1 MTKFF
6 SQKESWDMEK
16 TNNMTDIRCI
26 LRDLAQQRK
35 SVKKQFEY
43 GILDDI
49 GAANEIAMISRKERN
64 LKKELVKEV
73 HVTNNGSP
81 RIIKYDEGKGLWRT
95 LLPGKKPL
103 YGIDEETLYDKLFDY
118 YGLSLKDTSF
128 KSIFY
133 YGLKEKAETEN
144 VNPETIARYEYSFK
158 RFITDEFA
166 EKDIT
171 KITEYDLKA
180 YTQDMVQRIT
190 PDRKA
195 YLSYK
200 GVLNIAFKYAIRYS
214 LIHSN
219 IVDTINNRVYLKSC
233 DCTKKKAE
241 DKIFTAEE
249 IEMIQALVRKRMT
262 EKQYHGYFINGYAIL
277 FSIETGMRVG
287 EICSLKWN
295 DVYDNYIQIHSQ
307 QLKSKSAPNNTGIS
321 KPKGTLA
328 PKTTTYYYADWT
340 KDEKGI
346 SSGGRKFPLTN
357 NIRLLLSELKSVQN
371 ELGIQSEFVFCNLDG
386 EWIKTDAYLTCLRR
400 LCANLNLPV
409 TNNHAFRMS
418 LNSNVFIPL
427 GIPATERASML
438 GHSVETNLKYY
449 SFERKD
455 SIDDICSLLDRQNQ
469 EVSPESNQN
478 VISFPKTKTPEAL

>member
-103 YGIDEETLYDKLFDY
+103 YGIDEETLY
-118 YGLSLKDTSF
+118 
-128 KSIFY
+128 
-133 YGLKEKAETEN
+133 
-144 VNPETIARYEYSFK
+144 
-158 RFITDEFA
+158 
-166 EKDIT
+166 
-171 KITEYDLKA
+171 
-180 YTQDMVQRIT
+180 
-190 PDRKA
+190 
-195 YLSYK
+195 
-200 GVLNIAFKYAIRYS
+200 
-214 LIHSN
+214 
-219 IVDTINNRVYLKSC
+219 
-233 DCTKKKAE
+233 
-241 DKIFTAEE
+241 
-249 IEMIQALVRKRMT
+249 
-262 EKQYHGYFINGYAIL
+262 
-277 FSIETGMRVG
+277 
-287 EICSLKWN
+287 
-295 DVYDNYIQIHSQ
+295 
-307 QLKSKSAPNNTGIS
+307 
-321 KPKGTLA
+321 
-328 PKTTTYYYADWT
+328 
-340 KDEKGI
+340 
-346 SSGGRKFPLTN
+346 
-357 NIRLLLSELKSVQN
+357 
-371 ELGIQSEFVFCNLDG
+371 
-386 EWIKTDAYLTCLRR
+386 AYLTCLRR

>member
-1 MTKFF
+1 MDTEETLKNARYML
-6 SQKESWDMEK
+6 Q
-16 TNNMTDIRCI
+16 DISN
-26 LRDLAQQRK
+26 QRET
-35 SVKKQFEY
+35 VKRQLEY
-43 GILDDI
+43 GILDEI
-49 GAANEIAMISRKERN
+49 GAANEFDMISKKERN
-64 LKKELVKEV
+64 LKRKLVNEV
-73 HVTNNGSP
+73 HVTKNGSH

-103 YGIDEETLYDKLFDY
+103 YGIDEDTLYDKLFDY

-133 YGLKEKAETEN
+133 YGLKEKEVTEN
-144 VNPETIARYEYSFK
+144 VNSETIARYEYSFK

-166 EKDIT
+166 KKDIT

-180 YTQDMVQRIT
+180 YTQDMVRRLT

-200 GVLNIAFKYAIRYS
+200 GILNIAFKYAIRYS
-214 LIHSN
+214 LIPVN

-233 DCTKKKAE
+233 DCKKRKAE

-249 IEMIQALVRKRMT
+249 IEMIQALVHKRMT

-295 DVYDNYIQIHSQ
+295 DVYDNYIHIHSQ
-307 QLKSKSAPNNTGIS
+307 QLKSKSAPNNTGIP

-328 PKTTTYYYADWT
+328 PKTSKYYYADWT

-346 SSGGRKFPLTN
+346 SSGGRKFPLTTK
-357 NIRLLLSELKSVQN
+357 IRNLLSELRSVQK
-371 ELGIQSEFVFCNLDG
+371 ELGIRSEYVFCNLDG

-400 LCANLNLPV
+400 ICANLNLTV

-427 GIPATERASML
+427 GIPATERAALL

-455 SIDDICSLLDRQNQ
+455 SIDDICSLLDQQNQ
-469 EVSPESNQN
+469 QVSPRSNQN